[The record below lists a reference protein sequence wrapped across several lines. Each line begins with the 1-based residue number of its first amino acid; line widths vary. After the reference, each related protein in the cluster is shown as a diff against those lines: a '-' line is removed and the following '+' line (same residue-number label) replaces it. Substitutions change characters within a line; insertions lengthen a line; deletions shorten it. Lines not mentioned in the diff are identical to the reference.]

1 MLLEKRDTIFIKN
14 RGVDIMLVSADKKWD
29 YALGMIKVDGL
40 EPSKEFKKLIEKE
53 KRGEITTEDMRKVLD
68 KKYKMKE

>member
-1 MLLEKRDTIFIKN
+1 
-14 RGVDIMLVSADKKWD
+14 MLVSTDKKWD

-40 EPSKEFKKLIEKE
+40 EPSAEFKKLIEKE
-53 KRGEITTEDMRKVLD
+53 QRGEMSTEDMRKVLD

>member
-1 MLLEKRDTIFIKN
+1 
-14 RGVDIMLVSADKKWD
+14 MLVSTDKKWD

-40 EPSKEFKKLIEKE
+40 EPSPEFKKLIEKE
-53 KRGEITTEDMRKVLD
+53 SRGEMTMEDMCKVLD

>member
-1 MLLEKRDTIFIKN
+1 
-14 RGVDIMLVSADKKWD
+14 MLVSTDKKWD

-40 EPSKEFKKLIEKE
+40 EPSPEFKKLIERE
-53 KRGEITTEDMRKVLD
+53 SHGEMTTEDMRKVLD

>member
-1 MLLEKRDTIFIKN
+1 
-14 RGVDIMLVSADKKWD
+14 MLVSAYKKWE

-40 EPSKEFKKLIEKE
+40 EPSPEFKKLIEKE
-53 KRGEITTEDMRKVLD
+53 KRGEMITEDMRKVLD

>member
-1 MLLEKRDTIFIKN
+1 MSYRIRKN
-14 RGVDIMLVSADKKWD
+14 GLRKAFQKND

-40 EPSKEFKKLIEKE
+40 EPSPEFKKLIEKE
-53 KRGEITTEDMRKVLD
+53 KRGVMTTADMRKVLD

>member
-1 MLLEKRDTIFIKN
+1 
-14 RGVDIMLVSADKKWD
+14 MLVSTDKKWD

-40 EPSKEFKKLIEKE
+40 EPSPEVKKLIEKVS
-53 KRGEITTEDMRKVLD
+53 RGEMTTEDMRKLLD

>member
-1 MLLEKRDTIFIKN
+1 MSYRIRKN
-14 RGVDIMLVSADKKWD
+14 GLRKAFQKND

-40 EPSKEFKKLIEKE
+40 EPSPEFKKLIEKE
-53 KRGEITTEDMRKVLD
+53 KRGEMTTADMHKVLD